1 MSAEASVRYPCVGVA
16 VVIRDEMGRVLM
28 GRRARG
34 RYADLWCIP
43 CGRLEWGEEVRAGA
57 LRELAE
63 ETGLSAEI
71 TGIAAVHSN
80 FHNEDDLSVGIWFH
94 GRVTAGSPYPA
105 DRELS
110 EIDWFHPGEPPPLA
124 FPTDALVLAEL
135 VELALA
141 D

>member
-1 MSAEASVRYPCVGVA
+1 
-16 VVIRDEMGRVLM
+16 M

-63 ETGLSAEI
+63 ETGLVAEI

-94 GRVTAGSPYPA
+94 GEVRGGQLHPVDG
-105 DRELS
+105 ELS
-110 EIDWFHPGEPPPLA
+110 EIAYFHPAEPPPLA

-135 VELALA
+135 AQAWLG
-141 D
+141 